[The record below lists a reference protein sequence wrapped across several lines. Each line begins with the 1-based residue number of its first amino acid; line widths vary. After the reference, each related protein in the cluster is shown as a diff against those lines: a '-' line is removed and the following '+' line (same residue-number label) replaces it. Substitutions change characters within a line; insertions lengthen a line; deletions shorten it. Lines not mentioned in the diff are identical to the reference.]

1 MWKDF
6 FYFTR
11 GQRTGIIVLIVLI
24 MLALVANYSMKYFFP
39 VTEKDGTA
47 FLAEVET
54 FKKTLVSRDSM
65 LKVNRQRQFEERYT
79 KYRPYPAYKK
89 EIPYTLFTFDP
100 NTADSSAFVRL
111 GLKPF
116 IASNILKYRKKGGR
130 FKTTADFGKVY
141 GIKPDKF
148 KELETYISIKEIKNI
163 KSDSLFKRRKVF
175 NKELLVDLNS
185 ADTTLL
191 MQVAGIGRGY
201 AKGIIR
207 FRQQTGGFV
216 SIDQLGE
223 VYGMRQENL
232 ERIRPFC
239 KVNTDLV
246 KKIKVNMA
254 SVERLK
260 GHPYLN
266 FYQSRA
272 IYELRRKKGK
282 LKNISDLKVLPE
294 FTPESLSKIEPYLN
308 FE

>member
-1 MWKDF
+1 M
-6 FYFTR
+6 
-11 GQRTGIIVLIVLI
+11 
-24 MLALVANYSMKYFFP
+24 
-39 VTEKDGTA
+39 
-47 FLAEVET
+47 
-54 FKKTLVSRDSM
+54 
-65 LKVNRQRQFEERYT
+65 
-79 KYRPYPAYKK
+79 
-89 EIPYTLFTFDP
+89 
-100 NTADSSAFVRL
+100 
-111 GLKPF
+111 
-116 IASNILKYRKKGGR
+116 
-130 FKTTADFGKVY
+130 
-141 GIKPDKF
+141 
-148 KELETYISIKEIKNI
+148 
-163 KSDSLFKRRKVF
+163 
-175 NKELLVDLNS
+175 LVDLNS

-191 MQVAGIGRGY
+191 MQIAGIGRGY

>member
-89 EIPYTLFTFDP
+89 ELPYTLFTFDP
-100 NTADSSAFVRL
+100 NTADSSIFVRL

-116 IASNILKYRKKGGR
+116 IASNILKYRKKGGS

-141 GIKPDKF
+141 GIKPDKL

-163 KSDSLFKRRKVF
+163 KYDSLFKKRKVF

-191 MQVAGIGRGY
+191 MQIAGIGRGY

-246 KKIKVNMA
+246 KKIKVNIA

>member
-1 MWKDF
+1 
-6 FYFTR
+6 
-11 GQRTGIIVLIVLI
+11 